1 MGEFAKTHYN
11 NAITRDNLLSMLYP
25 RLTLARELLAE
36 DGVLFCSI
44 DDRNQ
49 AYVKC
54 LFDEVF
60 GEENFVATISR
71 VTKKGGNKGDYIK
84 PKNDFILMYFKN
96 KEFVSKEYYAL
107 EEKCEK
113 IDKWLEEFFLG
124 ENRRFIKGEIPY
136 RSKLESRTNQ
146 RYYIECPDKS
156 LIIPPGNVFPEIKQ
170 DGAKVTPL
178 SNDDKC
184 WTWSVERYLQEKENN
199 RFYFYETDKSPFL
212 NQNGEKSKWGICK
225 KIFQSEILDQQKIFL
240 TTLID
245 NCENSQ
251 ATREVDSLYL
261 SFSYPKPVNLIKN
274 LMKVSSQKDSIIL
287 DFFAGS
293 GTTGHAV
300 LALNKED
307 GGNRK
312 FILCQLNEK
321 TDTTPNGIAYD
332 VTAKRLKRIMTGE
345 CYDGTKPEK
354 WLEENEPYGGSLEVY
369 DIDSVA
375 NFETT
380 AGQTP
385 FEVIDETL
393 YGKEKFSTVKEKI
406 EWVCSNFEKTQKYL
420 EESDLNKGRGD

>member
-1 MGEFAKTHYN
+1 
-11 NAITRDNLLSMLYP
+11 MLYP

-54 LFDEVF
+54 LFDEIF
-60 GEENFVATISR
+60 GEENFVACCPRLT
-71 VTKKGGNKGDYIK
+71 TKGSQAPCNVSKDHDYLLIYSIKKENLTFSNTDLETDGFSHEDEYYRERGDYYLQPLDTSRNYSESQDYEVEFNGVK
-84 PKNDFILMYFKN
+84 FYPGG
-96 KEFVSKEYYAL
+96 KE
-107 EEKCEK
+107 
-113 IDKWLEEFFLG
+113 KWLERQNG
-124 ENRRFIKGEIPY
+124 RSTENWSWRWSKERLQFGIENGFIEIKNNRIYTRTYYKVRISLHKPY
-136 RSKLESRTNQ
+136 RIEEVQRQKNVSSIEFIEKQYANYVAREEIQQIFNEKNLCNYSKP
-146 RYYIECPDKS
+146 I
-156 LIIPPGNVFPEIKQ
+156 
-170 DGAKVTPL
+170 A
-178 SNDDKC
+178 
-184 WTWSVERYLQEKENN
+184 
-199 RFYFYETDKSPFL
+199 
-212 NQNGEKSKWGICK
+212 
-225 KIFQSEILDQQKIFL
+225 
-240 TTLID
+240 
-245 NCENSQ
+245 
-251 ATREVDSLYL
+251 
-261 SFSYPKPVNLIKN
+261 LIKR
-274 LMKVSSQKDSIIL
+274 LIQLSSTQDKEAIIL

-300 LALNKED
+300 LELNRED

-321 TDTTPNGIAYD
+321 TETTPNGIAYD
-332 VTAKRLKRIMTGE
+332 VAAKRLKRIMTGE

-369 DIDSVA
+369 DIGSVA